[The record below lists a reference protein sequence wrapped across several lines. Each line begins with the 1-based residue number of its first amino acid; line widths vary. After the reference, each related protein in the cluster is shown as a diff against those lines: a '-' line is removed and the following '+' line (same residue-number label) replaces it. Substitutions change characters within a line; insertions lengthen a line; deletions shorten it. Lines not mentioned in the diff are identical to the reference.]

1 MTTMSSRSAGALVF
15 YTSASVLLLEILAGR
30 LLAPYAGVTLE
41 TFTAIIGVVLAGIAA
56 GTWVGGRW
64 ADSSAD
70 PRSILGPTLITG
82 AAFAAI
88 SVPVVRIVGPLI
100 GGEGIAGLVVLTM
113 ISVLPATT
121 TLSAVPPIAV
131 KLTLDDLDRTGS
143 TVGRLSALGTT
154 GALFGTFFSGFV
166 LVAALPTSTIIV
178 GISLLTAL
186 VGVWLTVRFR
196 PESLTTTGSSLL
208 ALALGAALAASVQ
221 SPCDVE
227 TAYFCASEVIDPD
240 DAGAAFLVL
249 DTVTHAYVDYDDPTN
264 LRFTSIRMFASA
276 IDAMTAGPIDA
287 VHIGGGGYSVA
298 SWLTATRPGT
308 RNTILELDGKL
319 VDFVDERF
327 EPAPVHELLIGDARI
342 SLGKAGSDFD
352 VAIGDA
358 FGGLAVPWHLTT
370 VEFLGEI
377 AASLTDD
384 GFYIMNLIDHGD
396 LAFLRAELATAAD
409 VFDHVAVV
417 TLPQRFDTGGNFMI
431 VASKR
436 PIQADS
442 IVEHASRL
450 DLEVTIV
457 MDELD
462 RFVAG
467 ADPLTDD
474 FAPVDQLLST
484 R

>member
-1 MTTMSSRSAGALVF
+1 MRSRTAGALVF

-131 KLTLDDLDRTGS
+131 KLTLDDLDRTGA

-166 LVAALPTSTIIV
+166 LVAALPTSTIII
-178 GISLLTAL
+178 GISLLTAVVGIWL
-186 VGVWLTVRFR
+186 VVRFR
-196 PESLTTTGSSLL
+196 PSSFATSVSSLL
-208 ALALGAALAASVQ
+208 ALALGSALAASVQ

-227 TAYFCASEVIDPD
+227 TAYFCASEVTDPD
-240 DAGAAFLVL
+240 DPGAAFLVL
-249 DTVTHAYVDYDDPTN
+249 DTVTHAYVDRDDPTN
-264 LRFTSIRMFASA
+264 LRFTSIRMFAAA
-276 IDAMTAGPIDA
+276 IEAMTVGPIEA
-287 VHIGGGGYSVA
+287 VHIGGGGFSVA

-308 RNTILELDGKL
+308 RNTILELDAQL

-327 EPAPVHELLIGDARI
+327 EPAPVHELFIGDARI
-342 SLGKAGSDFD
+342 SLANAGTDFD

-370 VEFLGEI
+370 EEFLREI
-377 AASLTDD
+377 ATSLADD
-384 GFYIMNLIDHGD
+384 GFYVMNLIDHGD
-396 LAFLRAELATAAD
+396 LAFLRAETATATG
-409 VFDHVAVV
+409 VFPYVAVV
-417 TLPQRFDTGGNFMI
+417 TLPERFDTGGNFMI

-436 PIQADS
+436 PIAADS
-442 IVEHASRL
+442 IVDQASRL
-450 DLEVTIV
+450 NLEVTVLIDGLEEF
-457 MDELD
+457 MD
-462 RFVAG
+462 G
-467 ADPLTDD
+467 AVSLTDD